1 MCYLHKCGWGWYGRW
16 VKHRDRV
23 QWELFQHKHDFFLF
37 YAILQYHLDYLGN
50 LRYKSTVWTTT
61 HIVNI
66 NIFWPWDSA
75 TTRAPQVKWIIIN
88 DWKLAL
94 HPCKNALP
102 PKSLLAKK
110 FNWVNSSL
118 IAPCFSLAM
127 CQLTVQY
134 TVLCNKKII
143 SNRPMFQREGSDLI
157 KKPRYLETFLH

>member
-1 MCYLHKCGWGWYGRW
+1 MSETQRPCSVW
-16 VKHRDRV
+16 VIPTQTWFLSLLCHSTISPGLSRDS
-23 QWELFQHKHDFFLF
+23 
-37 YAILQYHLDYLGN
+37 
-50 LRYKSTVWTTT
+50 RYKSTVWTTT